1 MSRARRPLR
10 AALVAAL
17 LAAVA
22 AVFPVL
28 TANSSPAQAA
38 PTSGGVKIAYFDQW
52 AIYQNAFY
60 PKNLDTGGIAAK
72 LDYLIYDFEN
82 IDPTNLTCF
91 EATKAT
97 DPDPAAR
104 TTRTPVTARATRSP
118 TTRSPSAPTSASTAS
133 PTPGTSR
140 SPATST
146 SSRS

>member
-1 MSRARRPLR
+1 MSGARRPFR

-28 TANSSPAQAA
+28 TANSSPAQASA
-38 PTSGGVKIAYFDQW
+38 DQRRRQVRLLHPVG
-52 AIYQNAFY
+52 IYQNAFY
-60 PKNLDTGGIAAK
+60 PKNLDTQGMAGK
-72 LDYLIYDFEN
+72 LNYLVYAFEN

-91 EATKAT
+91 EANH
-97 DPDPAAR
+97 AASQDENNPNAGDGAGDQFADYEK
-104 TTRTPVTARATRSP
+104 TYD
-118 TTRSPSAPTSASTAS
+118 ASTSVDGVADAWVN
-133 PTPGTSR
+133 R